1 MCRIWVFILLLDN
14 CFGKFLVFISF
25 LIFSTF
31 FFYYSL
37 YTNDSYFFHI
47 LFCFS
52 IPVILFSHLY
62 LEVLQ
67 TDHTFFSQ
75 PMGSLK
81 VLLPLCIKMCFKHFL
96 SILIGFPLVILNSS
110 YNLNIII
117 LFHRI
122 H

>member
-37 YTNDSYFFHI
+37 YTNDFYFFHI